1 MREIVP
7 SADPS
12 ITRFGGFNLFAQQLQ
27 SKPLV
32 LGCRQPVA
40 RDRERLRYRIESCPI
55 TRVEIRVG
63 QNRSMLGRASS
74 SSLRAQREM
83 RRRRVLICAFSEG
96 RWLLPALL
104 PCGEPISV
112 ATGKFV

>member
-1 MREIVP
+1 MPDRMKGSPPSGRPVTLASWRTAPLSRWGLQHVREIVP

-40 RDRERLRYRIESCPI
+40 RHR
-55 TRVEIRVG
+55 
-63 QNRSMLGRASS
+63 
-74 SSLRAQREM
+74 
-83 RRRRVLICAFSEG
+83 
-96 RWLLPALL
+96 
-104 PCGEPISV
+104 
-112 ATGKFV
+112 